1 MNSRALS
8 LLILGL
14 VIGVVCGFLGGYLS
28 RPQQTTHF
36 GNDQLLI
43 NLNDLIEKELSSKLS
58 KPKLIKLF
66 GDDTLSVFLGILPPG
81 AEIRAHYHQSH
92 DETVYVIKGSGR

>member
-1 MNSRALS
+1 MNNRALS

-14 VIGVVCGFLGGYLS
+14 VIGAICGFLGGYLS

-36 GNDQLLI
+36 GSDQLLI

-66 GDDTLSVFLGILPPG
+66 GG
-81 AEIRAHYHQSH
+81 
-92 DETVYVIKGSGR
+92 